1 MAVCPQPYMQVLR
14 AGARSVCSSS
24 MQSALHSGWIAAPA
38 LQQLPSLRHWRP
50 KAACRGD
57 CISAAGSSQHF
68 LFTARACEA
77 SPAAAGAAADGFA
90 SAHPGSDFWAAEAV
104 TFKSLG
110 LPDKIVQALQSA
122 GFQQPAAVQV
132 MPRLACSSIRG
143 PCPCSVTVLHGAWLL
158 HAMPGAALWSVLSQ

>member
-1 MAVCPQPYMQVLR
+1 MSLTSLALWSMQLHMQVLR

-24 MQSALHSGWIAAPA
+24 MQNALHSDWIATPA

-50 KAACRGD
+50 KAAFIGNCF
-57 CISAAGSSQHF
+57 SAVSPTQQL

-77 SPAAAGAAADGFA
+77 SPADGYGSA
-90 SAHPGSDFWAAEAV
+90 SARPGNDFWAAQAV
-104 TFKSLG
+104 TFQSLG

-132 MPRLACSSIRG
+132 ITPLACSSRR
-143 PCPCSVTVLHGAWLL
+143 PCPCY
-158 HAMPGAALWSVLSQ
+158 PP